1 MTQREFYN
9 AVRANENNTEEIRA
23 FAAGMIEK
31 LDARNN
37 KRSSVPT
44 AKQKENAELKVE
56 IMDYMTSHSTETV
69 TGAGLAGILTTEERP
84 ISTNRASALLRQL
97 VVDEKLIVSDIKN
110 PKGKGKVKGYTV
122 I

>member
-9 AVRANENNTEEIRA
+9 AVRANESNTEEIRA

-31 LDARNN
+31 LDVRNN

-44 AKQKENAELKVE
+44 AKQKENEELKVE
-56 IMDYMTSHSTETV
+56 IMDYIMSHSTETV
-69 TGAGLAGILTTEERP
+69 TGAGLAEILTTEERP

-97 VVDEKLIVSDIKN
+97 VVDEKLTVADIKN
-110 PKGKGKVKGYTV
+110 PKGKGKVKGYSIV
-122 I
+122 